1 MKNLIEGAQP
11 ESLKMHYTLNYKHS
25 INNSKTRQTSNT
37 IIKNQ
42 NWYLFTS
49 LPSQGFKLWNYIRF
63 VLKSKPYKIFAKEF
77 KKPLS
82 DDTRAVILS
91 ENQIVLIDYKGLPIS
106 LNHDLKTFMAE
117 TVIILKLKS

>member
-11 ESLKMHYTLNYKHS
+11 ESLKMHYTLNSKHS

-37 IIKNQ
+37 IIKRTKIG
-42 NWYLFTS
+42 TS
-49 LPSQGFKLWNYIRF
+49 SLHYQGFKLWNYIPF

-82 DDTRAVILS
+82 DDTR
-91 ENQIVLIDYKGLPIS
+91 
-106 LNHDLKTFMAE
+106 H
-117 TVIILKLKS
+117 TV